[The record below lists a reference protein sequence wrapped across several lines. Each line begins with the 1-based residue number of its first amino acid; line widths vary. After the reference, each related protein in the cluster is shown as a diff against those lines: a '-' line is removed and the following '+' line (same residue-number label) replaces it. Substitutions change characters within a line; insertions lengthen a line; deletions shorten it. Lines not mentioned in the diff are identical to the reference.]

1 MIQLLSRCYQTKKQ
15 TNCNCNLQLAPHF
28 SVMHISVIS
37 PSQKKARMSSS
48 RDSSDSDSSSFSDS
62 MTEKLR
68 RSRHKRRKRIRLNPS
83 SSTSAEQKEPVRE
96 TREKR
101 KELPSSLQQ
110 EHPQKEMDKRI
121 LLKGL
126 TTRVTREHLREI
138 LSEYGQVKHIVDYGK
153 GDFVVKFENSNQC
166 EMCLEYFDNALVD
179 NKRIHL
185 SWLHNK
191 QKRK

>member
-1 MIQLLSRCYQTKKQ
+1 
-15 TNCNCNLQLAPHF
+15 
-28 SVMHISVIS
+28 
-37 PSQKKARMSSS
+37 MSSS
-48 RDSSDSDSSSFSDS
+48 RDSSDGDSSSFSDS

-96 TREKR
+96 TREKG
-101 KELPSSLQQ
+101 KKLSSSLQQ
-110 EHPQKEMDKRI
+110 EHPEKEMVKRI
-121 LLKGL
+121 LLEGL

-153 GDFVVKFENSNQC
+153 GDFVIEFENNNQC

-179 NKRIHL
+179 NKRIDL
-185 SWLHNK
+185 SWLHNNRINK